1 VQLAQA
7 AAQNSGSGSPPPAQQ
22 AGPSANAATGAEAGG
37 APGQMSEEDAREL
50 LDSAKSEER
59 HSLPV
64 PSGPR
69 DPDHPD
75 KPFKN
80 W

>member
-1 VQLAQA
+1 M
-7 AAQNSGSGSPPPAQQ
+7 
-22 AGPSANAATGAEAGG
+22 SA
-37 APGQMSEEDAREL
+37 EDARAL

-69 DPDHPD
+69 DPDQPD

>member
-1 VQLAQA
+1 M
-7 AAQNSGSGSPPPAQQ
+7 
-22 AGPSANAATGAEAGG
+22 SA
-37 APGQMSEEDAREL
+37 EEAREL
-50 LDSAKSEER
+50 LDSAKSDEH
-59 HSLPV
+59 HSLAA

-69 DPDHPD
+69 DPDQTPD

>member
-1 VQLAQA
+1 MPLK
-7 AAQNSGSGSPPPAQQ
+7 SS
-22 AGPSANAATGAEAGG
+22 SADNQR
-37 APGQMSEEDAREL
+37 APGQMSAEEAREL
-50 LDSAKSEER
+50 LDSAKSDEH
-59 HSLPV
+59 HSLAV

-69 DPDHPD
+69 DPDHPPD

>member
-1 VQLAQA
+1 M
-7 AAQNSGSGSPPPAQQ
+7 
-22 AGPSANAATGAEAGG
+22 SA
-37 APGQMSEEDAREL
+37 EDAREL

-69 DPDHPD
+69 NPDQTPD